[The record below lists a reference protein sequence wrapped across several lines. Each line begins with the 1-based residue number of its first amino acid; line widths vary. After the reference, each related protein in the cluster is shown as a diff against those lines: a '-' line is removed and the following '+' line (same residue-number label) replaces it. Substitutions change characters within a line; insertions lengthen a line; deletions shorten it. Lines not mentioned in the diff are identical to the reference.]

1 MTTEH
6 SNDPTLPPAS
16 PPEAGIA
23 DPLIRITTAL
33 AVASVA
39 AVAAVI
45 SSRHAY
51 ELVTTHGE
59 TGLTARLLPL
69 TVDGL
74 ILAASM
80 LILDASR
87 RHQRVPPLARWC
99 LGGRHRGHYRRQP
112 GSRPRPR
119 TNRCA
124 GQRLASPGL
133 GRILRTAHDPHPSPA
148 TRPTDSLSAG
158 SRAPSRIHGGA
169 QCTTICASW
178 RASGGADSP
187 GLAQC
192 RPQPAR
198 HSPRTRHRPPQNQA
212 HHRPPHLTPLPRTLA
227 AAARFVNVGLGG
239 GAVHV
244 LRCDREQRGCDIL
257 GH

>member
-6 SNDPTLPPAS
+6 SNDPTLPPPG

-45 SSRHAY
+45 SYRHAY

-80 LILDASR
+80 LMLDASR
-87 RHQRVPPLARWC
+87 RQRRVPPSRPPGCSSRAASGPTRGRRVDARTSRGC
-99 LGGRHRGHYRRQP
+99 PRAVPFAVPRRGKKHRSSLGGRRGSWSIVSSARDLFR
-112 GSRPRPR
+112 GSRTVQPLRLR
-119 TNRCA
+119 FRC
-124 GQRLASPGL
+124 S
-133 GRILRTAHDPHPSPA
+133 
-148 TRPTDSLSAG
+148 
-158 SRAPSRIHGGA
+158 
-169 QCTTICASW
+169 
-178 RASGGADSP
+178 
-187 GLAQC
+187 
-192 RPQPAR
+192 
-198 HSPRTRHRPPQNQA
+198 
-212 HHRPPHLTPLPRTLA
+212 
-227 AAARFVNVGLGG
+227 
-239 GAVHV
+239 
-244 LRCDREQRGCDIL
+244 
-257 GH
+257 